1 MHPDMASVLASQHR
15 HEMTAK
21 ASHHAQATVAAQG
34 GGTTEAHHASPA
46 GPAGRG
52 ARGTRLEAAPHHAS
66 QAGRGARGTR
76 LEAAPHH
83 ASQAGQDGRGTRL
96 EAAARPRGPRRGTRR
111 PHLRGALLPRYRV
124 TWSRT
129 ALSTA
134 AADGA
139 GRGRSWVIV
148 ISATRGL

>member
-1 MHPDMASVLASQHR
+1 MHPDMASALASQHR

-21 ASHHAQATVAAQG
+21 AGHHARTTLAAQPG
-34 GGTTEAHHASPA
+34 ETAEACQTAHAS
-46 GPAGRG
+46 
-52 ARGTRLEAAPHHAS
+52 EASQTAHAS
-66 QAGRGARGTR
+66 QAAQVARGSR
-76 LEAAPHH
+76 L
-83 ASQAGQDGRGTRL
+83 Q
-96 EAAARPRGPRRGTRR
+96 AAASPRGPRRGARR
-111 PHLRGALLPRYRV
+111 PHLPGALLPNYRV

-139 GRGRSWVIV
+139 RRGHSWVIV

>member
-1 MHPDMASVLASQHR
+1 MHPDMASALASQHR

-21 ASHHAQATVAAQG
+21 AGHHARTTRAAQAG
-34 GGTTEAHHASPA
+34 ETAEACQAARASQA
-46 GPAGRG
+46 SRST
-52 ARGTRLEAAPHHAS
+52 RGTRL
-66 QAGRGARGTR
+66 Q
-76 LEAAPHH
+76 
-83 ASQAGQDGRGTRL
+83 
-96 EAAARPRGPRRGTRR
+96 AAASPRGPRRGARR
-111 PHLRGALLPRYRV
+111 PHLPGALLPRYRV

-139 GRGRSWVIV
+139 RRGRSWVIV

>member
-1 MHPDMASVLASQHR
+1 MHPDMASALASQHR

-21 ASHHAQATVAAQG
+21 AGHHARTTLAAQAG
-34 GGTTEAHHASPA
+34 ETAEACQAAHASQA
-46 GPAGRG
+46 SRS
-52 ARGTRLEAAPHHAS
+52 ARGTRL
-66 QAGRGARGTR
+66 Q
-76 LEAAPHH
+76 
-83 ASQAGQDGRGTRL
+83 
-96 EAAARPRGPRRGTRR
+96 AAASPRGPRRDARR
-111 PHLRGALLPRYRV
+111 PHLPGALLPRYRV

-139 GRGRSWVIV
+139 RRGRSWVIV

>member
-1 MHPDMASVLASQHR
+1 MHPDMASALASQHR

-21 ASHHAQATVAAQG
+21 ASHHTQATQAVQAGETAEACRAA
-34 GGTTEAHHASPA
+34 HPSPA
-46 GPAGRG
+46 MPAGRG
-52 ARGTRLEAAPHHAS
+52 TLL
-66 QAGRGARGTR
+66 QT
-76 LEAAPHH
+76 
-83 ASQAGQDGRGTRL
+83 
-96 EAAARPRGPRRGTRR
+96 AARP
-111 PHLRGALLPRYRV
+111 HLPGALLPRYRV

-139 GRGRSWVIV
+139 RRGHSWVIV

>member
-1 MHPDMASVLASQHR
+1 MHPDMASALASQHR

-21 ASHHAQATVAAQG
+21 AGHHARTTLAAQAG
-34 GGTTEAHHASPA
+34 ETAEACQTAHASQA
-46 GPAGRG
+46 SRST
-52 ARGTRLEAAPHHAS
+52 RGTRL
-66 QAGRGARGTR
+66 Q
-76 LEAAPHH
+76 
-83 ASQAGQDGRGTRL
+83 
-96 EAAARPRGPRRGTRR
+96 AAASPRGPRRGARR
-111 PHLRGALLPRYRV
+111 PHLPGALLPRYRV

-139 GRGRSWVIV
+139 RRGRSWVIV